1 MKPLVSIIIPVYNG
15 EKYIERC
22 IRSLLGQEYKEIEI
36 IAVDDGSTDHC
47 AEIIKSIQVEDDRV
61 KYLFQENSGPGVARN
76 RAIKE
81 AKGKY
86 LLFVDADDYVGRDY
100 IADLAHTAEDNNAEL
115 TIGGYTLVYEDS
127 DSENRIVPDQ
137 YVQYTE
143 EEWAYRI
150 SSCWSRL
157 YLKKFWDENEISFQE
172 DKEARAEDV
181 PVVLYSNAMAQNI
194 TIVKNSGYFYYQHQG
209 SAMNSLAKKVV
220 FKFPYK
226 AFDEMYHKIRNI
238 RMVNSREYFDFGILK
253 FLAHFEFVI
262 YRNAAKEEKV
272 YFQNYLYELL
282 KDDFGQMVVNWKKI
296 KTKMDLPMTHKVA
309 IHLFI
314 MKHRRNIGNK

>member
-1 MKPLVSIIIPVYNG
+1 MVSVIIPIYNCQ
-15 EKYIERC
+15 KYIERC
-22 IRSLLGQEYKEIEI
+22 IRSLLEQDYTNIEI
-36 IAVDDGSTDHC
+36 ITVDDGSTDQS
-47 AEIIKSIQVEDDRV
+47 ADIIKKLQEEDGRI
-61 KYLFQENSGPGVARN
+61 KYLYQENSGPGVARN
-76 RAIKE
+76 KAVKQ

-86 LLFVDADDYVGRDY
+86 LLFVDADDYVSTDY
-100 IADLAHTAEDNNAEL
+100 ISDLVHAAEENSAEL
-115 TIGGYTLVYEDS
+115 TIGGYTLIYEDS
-127 DSENRIVPDQ
+127 DNENRVVPKR
-137 YVQYTE
+137 YVRHTE

-157 YLKKFWDENEISFQE
+157 YLKKFWDENNILFQE
-172 DKEARAEDV
+172 EKEARAEDV
-181 PVVLYSNAMAQNI
+181 PVVLYSNAMAENI
-194 TIVKNSGYFYYQHQG
+194 TIVKNSGYYYYQHQG

-226 AFDEMYHKIRNI
+226 AFEEMYHKIRNTGI
-238 RMVNSREYFDFGILK
+238 VNSGEYFDFGILK

-262 YRNAAKEEKV
+262 YHNAAKKEKE
-272 YFQNYLYELL
+272 YFQNFLCELL

-296 KTKMDLPMTHKVA
+296 KTKMDLPLTHKVA